1 MARPDTFW
9 LTLTNIV
16 LGILVVLS
24 FLAIAL
30 ETLCEALSNLR
41 KRRAF
46 DAELKHDME
55 EMFATGR
62 GRAVLHEYPSGSVH
76 KLLETVCRFWRRL
89 SRR

>member
-1 MARPDTFW
+1 
-9 LTLTNIV
+9 
-16 LGILVVLS
+16 
-24 FLAIAL
+24 LAIAL

-55 EMFATGR
+55 EMFATEL
-62 GRAVLHEYPSGSVH
+62 GRAPLRERPPDAVH

-89 SRR
+89 SHRRDGD